1 MRAESLSFMLHAES
15 RYYLPLTWL
24 YLPPSS
30 FGHLLCTQ
38 SMQLSIMVAY
48 LQLKQKKKAA
58 GPRKRAP
65 AAVKKTA
72 PAPEKISAPRD
83 EPTKEQVR

>member
-1 MRAESLSFMLHAES
+1 
-15 RYYLPLTWL
+15 
-24 YLPPSS
+24 
-30 FGHLLCTQ
+30 
-38 SMQLSIMVAY
+38 MQLSIMVAY